1 MNLDINGSEIGLII
15 SSMVNFASRFRLGV
29 QKSTELENH
38 MVSVERIIEYI
49 QLRPERALTSQA
61 GNYLFI

>member
-1 MNLDINGSEIGLII
+1 
-15 SSMVNFASRFRLGV
+15 MVNFASRFRLGV